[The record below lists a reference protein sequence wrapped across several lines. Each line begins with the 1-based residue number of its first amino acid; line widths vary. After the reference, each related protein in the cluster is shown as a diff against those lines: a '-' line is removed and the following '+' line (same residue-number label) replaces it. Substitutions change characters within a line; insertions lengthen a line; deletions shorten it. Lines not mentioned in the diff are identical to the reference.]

1 MEAYDALLT
10 EMQKMATDAYQD
22 DRRLNDQLWRQDYV
36 FPLGEVHERI
46 HLHVQAVLEEVR
58 DRIVTMAEHELE
70 MPLATAC
77 DHLRSLAF
85 AVAANEIDMYIQGLF
100 SCEPIEIRVPEEAA
114 SIPEEVISILETV
127 EKMRFHP
134 HFVYDASSGVVVGI
148 YPGKEKVPAE
158 ETPKT
163 TSGHTRWVISEKDQE
178 TLAHMRDFGVN
189 LQAKRLEVGYKIK
202 SLAKWVKIHP
212 NTLRE
217 IESGMM
223 SRIGGTELRQGH
235 WLVQRLA
242 EYLNVTAE
250 TLWPWSDDK
259 EKDQAW

>member
-1 MEAYDALLT
+1 MDAYEALLEAVRDIGT
-10 EMQKMATDAYQD
+10 NA
-22 DRRLNDQLWRQDYV
+22 YV
-36 FPLGEVHERI
+36 FPVDEVHERI
-46 HLHVQAVLEEVR
+46 HPHVQAVLEEVR
-58 DRIVTMAEHELE
+58 DRIVIMAEHELE
-70 MPLATAC
+70 MPQATAS

-100 SCEPIEIRVPEEAA
+100 SCEPIETRVPEE
-114 SIPEEVISILETV
+114 VTSILETV
-127 EKMRFHP
+127 EKMRLHP
-134 HFVYDASSGVVVGI
+134 HFMYDASSGVVVGI
-148 YPGKEKVPAE
+148 YPGKEKVPVE
-158 ETPKT
+158 EILETNKT

-178 TLAHMRDFGVN
+178 TLAHMQDFGVN
-189 LQAKRLEVGYKIK
+189 VQAKRMEVGYKVK

-242 EYLNVTAE
+242 EYLNVTAQ

>member
-1 MEAYDALLT
+1 MDAYEALLKAVQDIGTNAYD
-10 EMQKMATDAYQD
+10 TDRD
-22 DRRLNDQLWRQDYV
+22 DDQIYREGYV
-36 FPLGEVHERI
+36 FPVDEVHERV

-70 MPLATAC
+70 MPGATAS

-85 AVAANEIDMYIQGLF
+85 DVAANEIDMYIQGMF
-100 SCEPIEIRVPEEAA
+100 SSEPVETRV
-114 SIPEEVISILETV
+114 PEEVISILETV
-127 EKMRFHP
+127 EKMRLHP
-134 HFVYDASSGVVVGI
+134 HFVYDASSGIVVGI

-189 LQAKRLEVGYKIK
+189 VQTKRMEVGYKVK
-202 SLAKWVKIHP
+202 SLAKWMQLHP

-259 EKDQAW
+259 EKDEAW